1 MDRNFNLKYSVK
13 GFSEVKVAEY
23 LEELRN
29 RIVTNDYTKSLIFIK
44 YRKLNVL
51 NGLKYIISEICDCLI
66 IGNTQAAITLTNHL
80 FENSLKQT
88 LIIWDSQGRQFD
100 DSKRIDET
108 FKNEVETYDDKDIE
122 PNINNCKRKG
132 LITKDEAKR
141 LIELKNIYRNSFSH
155 ASYTKL
161 FKNTS
166 AVMYSGSLKNPT
178 EVKEETADISK
189 VPILYLL
196 AQERFANKN
205 ALNYFI
211 EVYEFIDKM
220 DKKLL
225 DLYPDVKKFILQQNR
240 DIEQL
245 YDK

>member
-1 MDRNFNLKYSVK
+1 MDRNINLKYSVK
-13 GFSEVKVAEY
+13 AFSEIEVIEH
-23 LEELRN
+23 LNELKK
-29 RIVTNDYTKSLIFIK
+29 RIIFNDCTKKLIFIK
-44 YRKLNVL
+44 YGKLNVL
-51 NGLKYIISEICDCLI
+51 NSLKSIISEICDSLI
-66 IGNTQAAITLTNHL
+66 IGNAQAAITLTNHL

-155 ASYTKL
+155 ASYSKL
-161 FKNTS
+161 FKNAS
-166 AVMYSGSLKNPT
+166 MVLYSGNLKNPT
-178 EVKEETADISK
+178 EVKEETANISK
-189 VPILYLL
+189 VPLLYLL
-196 AQERFANKN
+196 AQEQFANEN
-205 ALNYFI
+205 ALSYFL

-220 DKKLL
+220 DKMLL
-225 DLYPDVKKFILQQNR
+225 DLYPEVKEFVLRQSKK
-240 DIEQL
+240 D
-245 YDK
+245 